1 MKLED
6 LTMQDIPLSEEIYS
20 IFSTEGICSV
30 REILRAL
37 ELYKF
42 LSREE
47 IVDIIIGKCPEID
60 CVAVEHTEI
69 KKAIQY
75 SNVEEQYGVI
85 IHEIDGKNIIVY
97 SSVFEDISEEAISL
111 ELAYHNITYK
121 KVTDINYD
129 ELLGNLDRKSEYKPL
144 VLFKRFLLEALK
156 YQATDLHFTVEHT
169 DLKVHYPVK
178 YRKDGDLYEMDL
190 FDLDADLNKSIIL
203 SLIEHRTQSVSLD
216 VSLSSGVVA
225 SSADIFNNGKVELRI
240 SAHRVKDGYRCV
252 VRIQEKKTVSF
263 TIPDLGFPKTV
274 QEDLFTLSHK
284 RSGITLITGA
294 IRTGKN
300 TTAYAMANE
309 MIKYPINLISYDSP
323 IEVLMPFAQ
332 VDYKDNTEE
341 LINYVRLAKKQD
353 IDVAYLNEI
362 PTKDVAFAI
371 KDLVNSSVYV
381 ITTLHLDRIWHLPY
395 RLKEYY
401 GESYK
406 DIITQINGVINQKM
420 FPVLCPHCSKATLS
434 NMDQKHSE
442 FLTKWDVEKIFIAK
456 GCHYCTDEV
465 TGHYGTIIG
474 KNQPIVEHII
484 FTDDLKEQ
492 LIQCDET
499 YEMEQV
505 LKRVVKDEKKQ
516 SLEYYMVDAIKQGTL
531 STDALD
537 HIL

>member
-1 MKLED
+1 MILSD
-6 LTMQDIPLSEEIYS
+6 LTLQDLDLSEEVFN
-20 IFSTEGICSV
+20 IFSVEGINSV
-30 REILRAL
+30 RDVLRAL

-42 LSREE
+42 LTREE
-47 IVDIIIGKCPEID
+47 IVAIINAKFPDID
-60 CVAVEHTEI
+60 CVTVDYSDV

-75 SNVEEQYGVI
+75 SSIEEQYNVI

-97 SSVFEDISEEAISL
+97 SSVFNKVAEESLSL

-121 KVTDINYD
+121 NVTDLNFD
-129 ELLGNLDRKSEYKPL
+129 ELCDKLDRKSEYRPSI
-144 VLFKRFLLEALK
+144 LFKRFLLEALRK
-156 YQATDLHFTVEHT
+156 QATDLHFTVEHS
-169 DLKVHYPVK
+169 DLKVRYPVK
-178 YRKDGDLYEMDL
+178 YRKDGNLYEMNL
-190 FDLDADLNKSIIL
+190 FELDADLNKSIIL

-252 VRIQEKKTVSF
+252 IRIQEKRTVSF
-263 TIPDLGFPKTV
+263 KIPDLGFPDSV
-274 QEDLFTLSHK
+274 QKDLYYLSNK

-309 MIKYPINLISYDSP
+309 MVKYPINLISYDSP

-332 VDYKDNTEE
+332 VDYKDNTDE

-362 PTKDVAFAI
+362 PTKEVAFAI
-371 KDLVNSSVYV
+371 QDLVNSSVYV

-401 GESYK
+401 GDSYK

-434 NMDQKHSE
+434 TMDRKHID
-442 FLTKWDVEKIFIAK
+442 FLTKWNVEKIYVAR
-456 GCHYCTDEV
+456 GCPFCKDED

-474 KNQPIVEHII
+474 RNQPIVEHIV
-484 FTDDLKEQ
+484 FTEDLKEQ
-492 LIQCDET
+492 LIQCKEPYD
-499 YEMEQV
+499 MEQV
-505 LKRVVKDEKKQ
+505 LKRVVRDQKRQ
-516 SLEYYMVDAIKQGTL
+516 SLEHYMADAIRQGTL

-537 HIL
+537 YIL